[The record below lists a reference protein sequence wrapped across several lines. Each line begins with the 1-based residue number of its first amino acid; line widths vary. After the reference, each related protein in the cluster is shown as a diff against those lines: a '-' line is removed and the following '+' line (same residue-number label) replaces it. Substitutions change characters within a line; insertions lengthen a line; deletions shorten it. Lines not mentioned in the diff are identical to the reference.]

1 VFPVV
6 NGGGSNRLGRA
17 CSLAAA
23 SESNR
28 MIKKNINAFSCK
40 VRTQK
45 VVAGLNQLRRCGEKN
60 RYLKSR
66 SNKWKMSAWKGNG
79 K

>member
-1 VFPVV
+1 V

-28 MIKKNINAFSCK
+28 MIKK
-40 VRTQK
+40 T
-45 VVAGLNQLRRCGEKN
+45 
-60 RYLKSR
+60 
-66 SNKWKMSAWKGNG
+66 
-79 K
+79 